1 MLMRAAIEGH
11 AHQPWRLLFLTA
23 QGGYR
28 PCNRM
33 GIAASTSPFL
43 KVTFETAAA
52 FLVSSTLHGDVDRL
66 TSPAS
71 RIVLGEPVAMGTG
84 ALDLVQRLDGSAAEP
99 MRAC

>member
-1 MLMRAAIEGH
+1 MLSTNPGKIGNVSFCT
-11 AHQPWRLLFLTA
+11 LYYT

-28 PCNRM
+28 ACNRL

-71 RIVLGEPVAMGTG
+71 RIVVGQPVAMGTG
-84 ALDLVQRLDGSAAEP
+84 AMGIVQKLHAEESV
-99 MRAC
+99 MV